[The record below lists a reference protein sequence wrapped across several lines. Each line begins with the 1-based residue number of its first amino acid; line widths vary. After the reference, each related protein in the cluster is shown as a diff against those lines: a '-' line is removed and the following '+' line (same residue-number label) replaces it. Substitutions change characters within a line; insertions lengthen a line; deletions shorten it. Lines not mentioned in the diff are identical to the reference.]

1 MYELEGEKEICH
13 FSSLSVEITSCSS
26 FLLGEFRFV
35 WWEKVVID
43 PECDQSIL
51 IEILVQEK
59 RGSEKKRKIRMIEVV
74 SINVKRP
81 HALLEC
87 KEMLIRNV
95 SRDQYFVQS

>member
-1 MYELEGEKEICH
+1 MYELEGEKEVSH

-43 PECDQSIL
+43 PECDIL
-51 IEILVQEK
+51 ILTKILVQEK
-59 RGSEKKRKIRMIEVV
+59 RGPKKKEKSEWSRFV
-74 SINVKRP
+74 SIKVKRP

-87 KEMLIRNV
+87 K
-95 SRDQYFVQS
+95 

>member
-1 MYELEGEKEICH
+1 MYELEGEREFCH

-59 RGSEKKRKIRMIEVV
+59 RGSEKKEKSEWSRLF
-74 SINVKRP
+74 
-81 HALLEC
+81 LL
-87 KEMLIRNV
+87 MLNAPTL
-95 SRDQYFVQS
+95 

>member
-1 MYELEGEKEICH
+1 MYELEGEREFCH

-26 FLLGEFRFV
+26 FLLGEFCFV

-59 RGSEKKRKIRMIEVV
+59 RGSEKKEKSEWSRLFLLMLNAPTLY
-74 SINVKRP
+74 SNVKK
-81 HALLEC
+81 C
-87 KEMLIRNV
+87 
-95 SRDQYFVQS
+95 